1 MAGENNA
8 RGHGLTTK
16 GKDAAQ
22 TLAPGLYLVAT
33 PIGNLEDITLRAL
46 RILKEADLIACEDTR
61 HTQKLLNHYGIKT
74 RTASYHEHNELTRA
88 PQLVLELE
96 QGARIAVV
104 TDAGMPGISDPGF
117 RLISLAIRHHI
128 PVIPIPGAAAFL
140 AALVASGLPTDSFR
154 FSGFLPAKRGQ
165 RRQLLESV
173 KDSPRTQVFY
183 EAPHRVTESV
193 EDIAEVLGPERYIV
207 LAREVT
213 KIHEEFLRGR
223 AGEVLQILKSRAE
236 VKGEITLL
244 IGKAEDHPGSVAAG
258 DSPAGELQHCQ
269 YPNKQPI
276 RQRLAQIMADEQL
289 DEKAALKKLAKER
302 GISKSEAYRELQR
315 SK

>member
-1 MAGENNA
+1 MKPGEDKPDSS
-8 RGHGLTTK
+8 GHRS
-16 GKDAAQ
+16 
-22 TLAPGLYLVAT
+22 PGPALYLVAT

-46 RILKEADLIACEDTR
+46 RVLKEADLIACEDTR
-61 HTQKLLNHYGIKT
+61 QTQKLLNHYGIAT
-74 RTASYHEHNELTRA
+74 RTISYHEHNEMTRA
-88 PQLVLELE
+88 PELVLELE
-96 QGARIAVV
+96 RGARVALV

-117 RLISLAIRHHI
+117 RLISLAIRHHM
-128 PVIPIPGAAAFL
+128 PVVPVPGPAAFL

-165 RRQLLESV
+165 RRQMLESI

-183 EAPHRVTESV
+183 EAPHRLV
-193 EDIAEVLGPERYIV
+193 EALSDVVEVLGKDRHIV
-207 LAREVT
+207 IAREVT

-223 AGEVLQILKSRAE
+223 ADEVLETMNARGK

-244 IGKAEDHPGSVAAG
+244 IGKAEESKTHVRTGACVGTDV
-258 DSPAGELQHCQ
+258 PAR
-269 YPNKQPI
+269 PAI
-276 RQRLAQIMADEQL
+276 RQRLEQIMAEEKL
-289 DEKAALKKLAKER
+289 DEKSALKKVAKEM